1 MRDGDFRVRGKEIS
15 RVEGLSDAVF
25 GFAITLLVA
34 ITACG
39 DSKAPAPAAT
49 PASVAAAQPAAP
61 PGSAECPATG
71 LWAACSLRY
80 RLDRGGLAVSIDS
93 GAKPQEKEL
102 TGTPLLLKVG
112 RASRLELHIYP
123 DSAARMADA
132 KKLDRSQLISDA
144 QTPTIKRERT
154 LIESVNVIGLLTSI
168 DDHLRERVADNI
180 LAGPPQPTSAQ
191 ALPAQPIKAKSR

>member
-1 MRDGDFRVRGKEIS
+1 VRH
-15 RVEGLSDAVF
+15 AC
-25 GFAITLLVA
+25 FALVVVVVA
-34 ITACG
+34 ACG

-49 PASVAAAQPAAP
+49 PASIAAAQPAAA
-61 PGSAECPATG
+61 PGSPDCPATG

-93 GAKPQEKEL
+93 GAKPDEKEL

-112 RASRLELHIYP
+112 RASRLALYIYP
-123 DSAARMADA
+123 DSTARIADA

-144 QTPTIKRERT
+144 QVPTIKRERT

-168 DDHLRERVADNI
+168 DNHLRERVADNI
-180 LAGPPQPTSAQ
+180 LAGPPQPASGQ
-191 ALPAQPIKAKSR
+191 PLPAQPVKAKSR